1 MLELIRENIH
11 LIIALA
17 VALFTVLFV
26 ICVIRKFFQAAV
38 GLVILSVLIP
48 ILFTVFWGDGTEYVH
63 EFASY
68 FAEPYKEN
76 ITEFYDTFKERDLAS
91 PLIDYG
97 AVSEKATHVFETAA
111 QKADGLLGSG
121 GSR

>member
-1 MLELIRENIH
+1 MLEIIRENINF
-11 LIIALA
+11 ITALS
-17 VALFTVLFV
+17 VALFGVLFV
-26 ICVIRKFFQAAV
+26 ICVIGKFFRVAV
-38 GLVILSVLIP
+38 ALVILSVLIP

-76 ITEFYDTFKERDLAS
+76 ITEFYGAFKERDLAS

-97 AVSEKATHVFETAA
+97 AVSEKATHFFETAA
-111 QKADGLLGSG
+111 QKTGELLGSG
-121 GSR
+121 RSR